1 MSQVEIQ
8 RELDRDESAK
18 NMMRLSF
25 ISVLPEIMKKYSKIS
40 TVVKVSW
47 Y

>member
-1 MSQVEIQ
+1 MQ
-8 RELDRDESAK
+8 RELDRDESAR

-40 TVVKVSW
+40 SSVKVGFVVG
-47 Y
+47 